1 MLKKLLFFSALLLC
15 AAGTMHAQ
23 TCELTNLY
31 VSRTGWVSW
40 HSSCQDAEVRVVL
53 STLDGTTLA
62 DSLTTDTTMQLPT
75 TALVDKTLYHL
86 SVTQT
91 LSPGQTVDCE
101 WFYSSCSHLAMV
113 TNAVAA
119 PRPTGGVA
127 LRWDYPAITASAAE
141 APYAITMFDGYVTDP
156 GAMSDGSD
164 ASWLKNYQS
173 SFGPSVN
180 KTTNS
185 WVGFPVVLE
194 RPTTLSEIEVYAYQT
209 GSTTTSTF
217 TALYVRIYN
226 GNPIE
231 NGTVIWGDADAN
243 IMTATAFTGCYRG
256 SDGATTGMTRP
267 IMSITASGLD
277 IQLEPGTYWVT
288 YALTGTESS
297 GPWAV
302 PHAVPGIGNTGN
314 GVQFSSPK
322 WIPLKDSYSESE
334 IYYSPAFRI
343 AGSMVPSAVGDTIGV
358 AVFRNGRWLADVHGN
373 SFVDPTG
380 TVADHYS
387 LRLLYGGDRLNR
399 VGNAYYAMGCPN
411 EVSFYHVDAM
421 AAAYNPDED
430 DIHSPYMTVN
440 WSDPIFFEDF
450 ESGDFSQYSWQ
461 LDATYPWSIS
471 TNSPHGG
478 AYCMKSGCSGVDNAN
493 SDMTLEVDID
503 KDGEI
508 SFFAKISS
516 ESSWDKGHFYID
528 SVEKKEFSGECDW
541 TEYRFPITAGHHTLR
556 WRYSKDADE
565 FSGDDCLYI
574 DDVKL
579 TYTNQSKEIGWHS
592 YCSYFNTAYKSTVS
606 STPKWGYEY
615 APEDLLGYKGWWMT
629 KVSLFSD
636 KWNYV
641 GGNHTCR
648 VYVGGSNPEEGTL
661 VTSLTVDVPQGQN
674 AWLDWDLPTAVEVTG
689 DDTIWVIWQVNTAT
703 SDYPAGGG
711 NYSTKNSTN
720 SGGWWDDGNGWKHLD
735 IAWAMRQWFI
745 PSTTPGAYSEQINKE
760 ELLTTPRK
768 RDLEVQ
774 YELYRTDGITNTLLV
789 TGLPDT
795 TMSFVDSLWVGLPEG
810 FYRFGVKVVGDTSI
824 LWSNILFH
832 PAPIEHTVTAL
843 ASSTAGGSV
852 SGSGTFYYGT
862 TATLTATPATCYH
875 FTGWS
880 NGLTSDTIN
889 ITVKS
894 DSTLTANFERN
905 APLTG
910 DTTAVACDQFTW
922 YDTPF
927 TSSTTTTHDLFTAE
941 GCDSTVTL
949 HLTVNYSTTGDTTA
963 VVCDSFNWYDHTN
976 LTSSTNT
983 LTHLF
988 TNAAGCDST
997 VTLDLTVNYSTIGDT
1012 TAVVCDNFNWYDHT
1026 NLTSSTNTLTHLF
1039 PAGNQWN
1046 CDSTVTLHL
1055 TVNYSTTGDT
1065 TAVVCDSFNWY
1076 DHTNLTSST
1085 NTLTHLFPAGNQWNC
1100 DSTVTLDLTVHYST
1114 TGDTTAVECDSFN
1127 WYDHTNLTSSTNTLT
1142 HLFTNAAGCDST
1154 VTLDLTVNYSTIG
1167 DTTAVVCDSF
1177 NWYDHTNLTSSTN
1190 TLTHLFT
1197 NAAGCDSTVTLDLTV
1212 NYSTIGDTTAVVCD
1226 NFNWYDHTNLTSST
1240 NTLTHLFPAGNQ
1252 WNCDST
1258 LTLHLTVHY
1267 STTGDTAAVVYEPFT
1282 WYEHTALDS
1291 TQNVNHTF
1299 LGGNAMGCD
1308 STVTLHLRYALFP
1321 TLWEGDSVVIYNSQ
1335 SQTGLTASYVDD
1347 SNHTQTVTLTFTNQ
1361 GSGATLAGYPVNAGR
1376 YTVTARPVL
1385 PVDSLADATRL
1396 MVVEP
1401 ATLNVLGAE
1410 VVVAKLV
1417 DGNADAEVS
1426 NQGTLQN
1433 IQGNDN
1439 ISHVTTAT
1447 FDNANA
1453 GYDKVITLHYALTGT
1468 TQMLNNY
1475 TLGTT
1480 SEPYAELGAILEPM
1494 VPDTT
1499 GTGNDSTVADH
1510 GFDVYAYG
1518 YCTGSSYS
1526 LRYHLRSGNP
1536 DQYKIDFADIRF
1548 TDVDWTNL
1556 SVTGAEG
1563 TIDIDVPVD
1572 LPTGDYTMTV
1582 TFRDSRFPW
1591 IESSP
1596 ITASFHVNLPETFTK
1611 PIFDNVITIID
1622 TCHCFSDIQWYHR
1635 ANASDTWQAIPGATG
1650 YYYQE
1655 AGSLTGEYFVR
1666 AKMNGVETYTCPQTD
1681 MNTLVTET
1689 RQKVAINVWPNP
1701 TSESVNVN
1709 ISNENPTHILRIL
1722 NTVGLEMEHRTFDG
1736 ESTRVDM
1743 SDYPRGSY
1751 MLSID
1756 GIVVR
1761 VIRN

>member
-164 ASWLKNYQS
+164 ASWKKGEQGTWGSKCDKGSGY
-173 SFGPSVN
+173 
-180 KTTNS
+180 
-185 WVGFPVVLE
+185 WVGFPVVLD
-194 RPTTLSEIEVYAYQT
+194 RPTTLSEIEVYSYQT
-209 GSTTTSTF
+209 GSTTTSSF
-217 TALYVRIYN
+217 TGLYVQIYN
-226 GNPIE
+226 GNPME
-231 NGTVIWGDADAN
+231 DGTVVWGDADAN

-256 SDGATTGMTRP
+256 SDGATTEMTRP

-302 PHAVPGIGNTGN
+302 PHAVPGIGSTGN
-314 GVQFSSPK
+314 GVQYSAPD
-322 WIPLKDSYSESE
+322 WISLNDSYTGDH
-334 IYYSPAFRI
+334 YSLAFRI

-508 SFFAKISS
+508 RFFAKISS
-516 ESSWDKGHFYID
+516 ESGWDEGHFYID
-528 SVEKKEFSGECDW
+528 SVEKKVYSGEHDW

-592 YCSYFNTAYKSTVS
+592 YCSYLNTAYKSTVS

-636 KWNYV
+636 AMYNVV
-641 GGNHTCR
+641 GGNYTCR

-894 DSTLTANFERN
+894 DSTLTAIFERN

-949 HLTVNYSTTGDTTA
+949 DLTVHYSTTGDTTA
-963 VVCDSFNWYDHTN
+963 VVCDSFNWYDHTT
-976 LTSSTNT
+976 LTSSN
-983 LTHLF
+983 
-988 TNAAGCDST
+988 
-997 VTLDLTVNYSTIGDT
+997 
-1012 TAVVCDNFNWYDHT
+1012 
-1026 NLTSSTNTLTHLF
+1026 
-1039 PAGNQWN
+1039 
-1046 CDSTVTLHL
+1046 
-1055 TVNYSTTGDT
+1055 
-1065 TAVVCDSFNWY
+1065 
-1076 DHTNLTSST
+1076 

-1114 TGDTTAVECDSFN
+1114 VGDTTAVVCDSFN

-1177 NWYDHTNLTSSTN
+1177 NWYDHTNLTSS
-1190 TLTHLFT
+1190 
-1197 NAAGCDSTVTLDLTV
+1197 S
-1212 NYSTIGDTTAVVCD
+1212 
-1226 NFNWYDHTNLTSST
+1226 

-1291 TQNVNHTF
+1291 TQNVDHTF
-1299 LGGNAMGCD
+1299 LSGNAMGCD

-1347 SNHTQTVTLTFTNQ
+1347 SNHTQTVTLTFINQ
-1361 GSGATLAGYPVNAGR
+1361 GTGATLAGYPVNAGR

-1701 TSESVNVN
+1701 TTESVNVN
-1709 ISNENPTHILRIL
+1709 ISTENPTHILRIL

-1743 SDYPRGSY
+1743 SNYPRGSY

>member
-411 EVSFYHVDAM
+411 EVPFYRVEAPE
-421 AAAYNPDED
+421 ATYNPDED
-430 DIHSPYMTVN
+430 DNHSPYVSVE
-440 WSDPIFFEDF
+440 WSEYKLMEGF

-461 LDATYPWSIS
+461 LDTTYPWSIT
-471 TNSPHGG
+471 TNSPHKG

-493 SDMTLEVDID
+493 SDMTVEVDID
-503 KDGEI
+503 KDDEI

-516 ESSWDKGHFYID
+516 ESGWDKGHFYID

-541 TEYRFPITAGHHTLR
+541 TESRFPIAAGHHTLR
-556 WRYSKDADE
+556 WSYSKDRDN
-565 FSGDDCLYI
+565 FSGEDCFYI
-574 DDVKL
+574 DDIQL
-579 TYTNQSKEIGWHS
+579 TYANKPNEVGWHS
-592 YCSYFNTAYKSTVS
+592 YCISGFNDAYKSTVS

-636 KWNYV
+636 AMYNAV
-641 GGNHTCR
+641 GGNYTCS

-661 VTSLTVDVPQGQN
+661 ATSLTVDVPQSQN
-674 AWLDWDLPTAVEVTG
+674 AWVDWDLPTAVEVTG

-703 SDYPAGGG
+703 GDYPAGCG
-711 NYSTKNSTN
+711 NYSTGK
-720 SGGWWDDGNGWKHLD
+720 GDWWDAGKGWEHLD
-735 IAWAMRQWFI
+735 ATWTMRQWFS
-745 PSTTPGAYSEQINKE
+745 PSTTPGTFVEQTNKE
-760 ELLTTPRK
+760 NPLTTFNK
-768 RDLEVQ
+768 GNLEVQ
-774 YELYRTDGITNTLLV
+774 YELYRTDGITNTLLA

-795 TMSFVDSLWVGLPEG
+795 TMSFVDSLWAGLPEG
-810 FYRFGVKVVGDTSI
+810 VYSFGVKVVGDTSI
-824 LWSNILFH
+824 VWSNYLFH

-894 DSTLTANFERN
+894 DSTLTAIFERN

-949 HLTVNYSTTGDTTA
+949 H
-963 VVCDSFNWYDHTN
+963 
-976 LTSSTNT
+976 
-983 LTHLF
+983 
-988 TNAAGCDST
+988 
-997 VTLDLTVNYSTIGDT
+997 
-1012 TAVVCDNFNWYDHT
+1012 
-1026 NLTSSTNTLTHLF
+1026 
-1039 PAGNQWN
+1039 
-1046 CDSTVTLHL
+1046 
-1055 TVNYSTTGDT
+1055 
-1065 TAVVCDSFNWY
+1065 
-1076 DHTNLTSST
+1076 
-1085 NTLTHLFPAGNQWNC
+1085 
-1100 DSTVTLDLTVHYST
+1100 
-1114 TGDTTAVECDSFN
+1114 
-1127 WYDHTNLTSSTNTLT
+1127 
-1142 HLFTNAAGCDST
+1142 
-1154 VTLDLTVNYSTIG
+1154 LTVNYSTIG

-1212 NYSTIGDTTAVVCD
+1212 NYSTYGDTTAVECD
-1226 NFNWYDHTNLTSST
+1226 SFNWYDHTNLTSST

-1258 LTLHLTVHY
+1258 LTLHLTVNY

-1291 TQNVNHTF
+1291 TQNVDHTF

-1347 SNHTQTVTLTFTNQ
+1347 SNHTQTVTLTFINQ
-1361 GSGATLAGYPVNAGR
+1361 GTGATLAGYPVNAGR

-1475 TLGTT
+1475 TIGTT

-1701 TSESVNVN
+1701 TTESVNVN

-1756 GIVVR
+1756 GTVVR

>member
-164 ASWLKNYQS
+164 ASWKKGEQGTWGSKCDKGSGY
-173 SFGPSVN
+173 
-180 KTTNS
+180 
-185 WVGFPVVLE
+185 WVGFPVVLD
-194 RPTTLSEIEVYAYQT
+194 RPTTLSEIEVYSYQT

-217 TALYVRIYN
+217 TGLYVQIYN
-226 GNPIE
+226 GNPKYG
-231 NGTVIWGDADAN
+231 GTVVWGDADAN

-256 SDGATTGMTRP
+256 SDEATTTTNRP
-267 IMSITASGLD
+267 IMSVTALGLD

-288 YALTGTESS
+288 YALTGTESN
-297 GPWAV
+297 GPWTV

-314 GVQFSSPK
+314 GVQYSPNSSD
-322 WIPLKDSYSESE
+322 WLWLKDSGTYGD
-334 IYYSPAFRI
+334 YSPAFRI
-343 AGSMVPSAVGDTIGV
+343 VGSMVPSAVGDTIGV

-380 TVADHYS
+380 SVADHYS

-461 LDATYPWSIS
+461 LDATYPWSIT

-508 SFFAKISS
+508 RFFAKISS
-516 ESSWDKGHFYID
+516 ESGWDEGHFYID

-541 TEYRFPITAGHHTLR
+541 TESRFPIAAGHHTLR
-556 WRYSKDADE
+556 WSYSKDQDN

-592 YCSYFNTAYKSTVS
+592 YCSYLNTAYKSTVS

-615 APEDLLGYKGWWMT
+615 APEDLLDYKGWWMT

-636 KWNYV
+636 AMYNVV
-641 GGNHTCR
+641 GGNYTCR

-894 DSTLTANFERN
+894 DSTLTAIFERN

-910 DTTAVACDQFTW
+910 DTAAVACDQFTW

-949 HLTVNYSTTGDTTA
+949 HLTVNYSTYGDTTA

-988 TNAAGCDST
+988 TNAVGCDST
-997 VTLDLTVNYSTIGDT
+997 VTLDLTVNYSTVGDT
-1012 TAVVCDNFNWYDHT
+1012 TAVVCDSFNWYDHT
-1026 NLTSSTNTLTHLF
+1026 NLTSSSNTLTHLF
-1039 PAGNQWN
+1039 TNAAG
-1046 CDSTVTLHL
+1046 CDSTVTLDL
-1055 TVNYSTTGDT
+1055 TVHYSTTGDT
-1065 TAVVCDSFNWY
+1065 TAVECDSFNWY

-1114 TGDTTAVECDSFN
+1114 TGDTTAV
-1127 WYDHTNLTSSTNTLT
+1127 
-1142 HLFTNAAGCDST
+1142 
-1154 VTLDLTVNYSTIG
+1154 
-1167 DTTAVVCDSF
+1167 VCDSF
-1177 NWYDHTNLTSSTN
+1177 NWY
-1190 TLTHLFT
+1190 
-1197 NAAGCDSTVTLDLTV
+1197 G
-1212 NYSTIGDTTAVVCD
+1212 
-1226 NFNWYDHTNLTSST
+1226 HTNLTSST

-1258 LTLHLTVHY
+1258 LTLHLTVNY
-1267 STTGDTAAVVYEPFT
+1267 STYGDTAAVVYEPFT

-1291 TQNVNHTF
+1291 TQNVDHTF

-1361 GSGATLAGYPVNAGR
+1361 GTGATLAGYPVNAGR

>member
-185 WVGFPVVLE
+185 WVGFSVVLE
-194 RPTTLSEIEVYAYQT
+194 RPTSLSEIEVYAYQT

-217 TALYVRIYN
+217 TGLYVQIYN

-302 PHAVPGIGNTGN
+302 PHAVPGIGSTGN
-314 GVQFSSPK
+314 GVQYSAPD
-322 WIPLKDSYSESE
+322 WISLNDSYTGDH
-334 IYYSPAFRI
+334 YSLAFRI
-343 AGSMVPSAVGDTIGV
+343 AGSMVPSAVGDTIGM

-380 TVADHYS
+380 SVADHYS

-430 DIHSPYMTVN
+430 DIHSPYMIVN

-508 SFFAKISS
+508 RFFAKISS
-516 ESSWDKGHFYID
+516 ESGWDEGHFYID
-528 SVEKKEFSGECDW
+528 SVEKKVYSGEHDW
-541 TEYRFPITAGHHTLR
+541 TESRFTIAAGHHTLR

-774 YELYRTDGITNTLLV
+774 YELYRTDGITNTLMA
-789 TGLPDT
+789 TGLPGS

-852 SGSGTFYYGT
+852 SGSSTFYYGT

-894 DSTLTANFERN
+894 DSTLTAIFERN

-910 DTTAVACDQFTW
+910 DTAAVACDQFTW

-949 HLTVNYSTTGDTTA
+949 HLTVNYST
-963 VVCDSFNWYDHTN
+963 
-976 LTSSTNT
+976 
-983 LTHLF
+983 
-988 TNAAGCDST
+988 
-997 VTLDLTVNYSTIGDT
+997 I
-1012 TAVVCDNFNWYDHT
+1012 
-1026 NLTSSTNTLTHLF
+1026 
-1039 PAGNQWN
+1039 
-1046 CDSTVTLHL
+1046 
-1055 TVNYSTTGDT
+1055 GDT

-1100 DSTVTLDLTVHYST
+1100 DSTLTLNLTVHYST
-1114 TGDTTAVECDSFN
+1114 TGDTTAVECDS
-1127 WYDHTNLTSSTNTLT
+1127 
-1142 HLFTNAAGCDST
+1142 
-1154 VTLDLTVNYSTIG
+1154 
-1167 DTTAVVCDSF
+1167 
-1177 NWYDHTNLTSSTN
+1177 
-1190 TLTHLFT
+1190 
-1197 NAAGCDSTVTLDLTV
+1197 
-1212 NYSTIGDTTAVVCD
+1212 
-1226 NFNWYDHTNLTSST
+1226 FNWYDHTNLTSST

-1299 LGGNAMGCD
+1299 LSGNAMGCD

-1361 GSGATLAGYPVNAGR
+1361 GTGATLAGYPVNAGH

-1385 PVDSLADATRL
+1385 PVDSLTDATRL

-1701 TSESVNVN
+1701 TTESVNVN

-1756 GIVVR
+1756 GTVVR

>member
-31 VSRTGWVSW
+31 VSRTGWASW

-53 STLDGTTLA
+53 STIDGTTLA

-101 WFYSSCSHLAMV
+101 WFYASCSHLAMV

-119 PRPTGGVA
+119 PRPAGGVA
-127 LRWDYPAITASAAE
+127 LRWDYPVITASAAE

-164 ASWLKNYQS
+164 ASWLKGYQAT
-173 SFGPSVN
+173 FGPNVN
-180 KTTNS
+180 KATNS

-231 NGTVIWGDADAN
+231 DGTVIWGDADAN

-411 EVSFYHVDAM
+411 EVPFYRVEAPE
-421 AAAYNPDED
+421 ATYNPDED
-430 DIHSPYMTVN
+430 DNHSPYVSVE
-440 WSDPIFFEDF
+440 WSEYKLMEGF

-461 LDATYPWSIS
+461 LDTTYPWSIT
-471 TNSPHGG
+471 TNSPHKG

-493 SDMTLEVDID
+493 SDMTVEVDID
-503 KDGEI
+503 KDDEI

-516 ESSWDKGHFYID
+516 ESGWDKGHFYID

-541 TEYRFPITAGHHTLR
+541 TESRFPIAAGHHTLR
-556 WRYSKDADE
+556 WSYSKDQDN
-565 FSGDDCLYI
+565 FSGEDCFYI
-574 DDVKL
+574 DDIQL
-579 TYTNQSKEIGWHS
+579 TYANKPNEVGWHS
-592 YCSYFNTAYKSTVS
+592 YCISGFNDAYRSNVS

-636 KWNYV
+636 AMYNAV
-641 GGNHTCR
+641 GGNYTCR

-661 VTSLTVDVPQGQN
+661 ATSLTVDVPQSQN
-674 AWLDWDLPTAVEVTG
+674 AWVDWDLPTAVEVTG

-703 SDYPAGGG
+703 GDYPAGCG
-711 NYSTKNSTN
+711 NYSTGK
-720 SGGWWDDGNGWKHLD
+720 GDWWDAGNGWEHLD
-735 IAWAMRQWFI
+735 ATWTMRQWFS
-745 PSTTPGAYSEQINKE
+745 PSTTPGTFVEQTNKE
-760 ELLTTPRK
+760 NPLTTFNK
-768 RDLEVQ
+768 GNLEVQ
-774 YELYRTDGITNTLLV
+774 YELYRTDGITNTLLA

-795 TMSFVDSLWVGLPEG
+795 TMSFVDSLWAGLPEG
-810 FYRFGVKVVGDTSI
+810 VYSFGVKVVGDTSI
-824 LWSNILFH
+824 VWSNYLFH

-949 HLTVNYSTTGDTTA
+949 HLTVNYSTIGDTTA
-963 VVCDSFNWYDHTN
+963 VVCDS
-976 LTSSTNT
+976 
-983 LTHLF
+983 
-988 TNAAGCDST
+988 
-997 VTLDLTVNYSTIGDT
+997 
-1012 TAVVCDNFNWYDHT
+1012 FNWYDHT

-1046 CDSTVTLHL
+1046 CDSTVTLDL

-1100 DSTVTLDLTVHYST
+1100 DSTLTLH
-1114 TGDTTAVECDSFN
+1114 
-1127 WYDHTNLTSSTNTLT
+1127 
-1142 HLFTNAAGCDST
+1142 
-1154 VTLDLTVNYSTIG
+1154 LTVNYST
-1167 DTTAVVCDSF
+1167 
-1177 NWYDHTNLTSSTN
+1177 Y
-1190 TLTHLFT
+1190 
-1197 NAAGCDSTVTLDLTV
+1197 
-1212 NYSTIGDTTAVVCD
+1212 
-1226 NFNWYDHTNLTSST
+1226 
-1240 NTLTHLFPAGNQ
+1240 
-1252 WNCDST
+1252 
-1258 LTLHLTVHY
+1258 
-1267 STTGDTAAVVYEPFT
+1267 GDTAAVVYEPFT

-1335 SQTGLTASYVDD
+1335 LQTGLSASYVDD

-1361 GSGATLAGYPVNAGR
+1361 GTGATLAGYPVNAGR

-1681 MNTLVTET
+1681 MSTLVTET

-1701 TSESVNVN
+1701 TTESVNVN

-1756 GIVVR
+1756 GTVVR

>member
-209 GSTTTSTF
+209 GSTTTSSF
-217 TALYVRIYN
+217 TGLYVQIYN
-226 GNPIE
+226 GNPME
-231 NGTVIWGDADAN
+231 DGTVVWGDADAN

-256 SDGATTGMTRP
+256 SDGATTEMTRP

-380 TVADHYS
+380 SVADHYS

-399 VGNAYYAMGCPN
+399 VGNAYYAMGCPR
-411 EVSFYHVDAM
+411 EVPFYRVEVL

-461 LDATYPWSIS
+461 SDATYPWSIT

-493 SDMTLEVDID
+493 SEMTVEVDIE

-508 SFFAKISS
+508 RFYAKISS

-528 SVEKKEFSGECDW
+528 SVEKMVYSGEHDW
-541 TEYRFPITAGHHTLR
+541 TESRFTIAAGHHTLC
-556 WRYSKDADE
+556 WRYKKDPGGSNGE
-565 FSGDDCLYI
+565 DCFYI
-574 DDVKL
+574 DDIQL
-579 TYTNQSKEIGWHS
+579 TYANKPNEVGWHS
-592 YCSYFNTAYKSTVS
+592 YCISGLNNAFQSNVNP
-606 STPKWGYEY
+606 TPKWGYEY

-636 KWNYV
+636 AMYNVV
-641 GGNHTCR
+641 GGNYTCR
-648 VYVGGSNPEEGTL
+648 VYVGGSKPEEGTL
-661 VTSLTVDVPQGQN
+661 ATSLTVDVPHSLD
-674 AWLDWDLPTAVEVTG
+674 AWVDWDLPTAVEVTG
-689 DDTIWVIWQVNTAT
+689 DDTIWVIWQANTST
-703 SDYPAGGG
+703 GGYPAGCGD
-711 NYSTKNSTN
+711 NSTDKGDWWN
-720 SGGWWDDGNGWKHLD
+720 GGEGWTHLN
-735 IAWAMRQWFI
+735 IAWTMRQWFS
-745 PSTTPGAYSEQINKE
+745 PSTTPGAFVEQTNKE
-760 ELLTTPRK
+760 NPLTTFNK
-768 RDLEVQ
+768 EDLEVQ
-774 YELYRTDGITNTLLV
+774 YELYRTDGITNTLLA

-795 TMSFVDSLWVGLPEG
+795 TKVFIDSLWAGLPEG
-810 FYRFGVKVVGDTSI
+810 VYRFGVKVVGDTSI
-824 LWSNILFH
+824 VWSNYLFH

-910 DTTAVACDQFTW
+910 DTAAVACDQFTW

-949 HLTVNYSTTGDTTA
+949 HLTVNYSTIGDTTA

-976 LTSSTNT
+976 LTSSNNT

-997 VTLDLTVNYSTIGDT
+997 VTLDLTVNYST
-1012 TAVVCDNFNWYDHT
+1012 
-1026 NLTSSTNTLTHLF
+1026 
-1039 PAGNQWN
+1039 
-1046 CDSTVTLHL
+1046 
-1055 TVNYSTTGDT
+1055 TGDT
-1065 TAVVCDSFNWY
+1065 TAVV
-1076 DHTNLTSST
+1076 
-1085 NTLTHLFPAGNQWNC
+1085 
-1100 DSTVTLDLTVHYST
+1100 
-1114 TGDTTAVECDSFN
+1114 CDSFN

-1190 TLTHLFT
+1190 TLTHLF
-1197 NAAGCDSTVTLDLTV
+1197 
-1212 NYSTIGDTTAVVCD
+1212 
-1226 NFNWYDHTNLTSST
+1226 
-1240 NTLTHLFPAGNQ
+1240 PAGNQ

-1299 LGGNAMGCD
+1299 LSGNAMGCD

-1335 SQTGLTASYVDD
+1335 LQTGLTASYVDD
-1347 SNHTQTVTLTFTNQ
+1347 SNHTQTVTLTFINQ
-1361 GSGATLAGYPVNAGR
+1361 GTGATLAGYPVNAGR

-1622 TCHCFSDIQWYHR
+1622 TCQCFSDIQWYHR

-1701 TSESVNVN
+1701 TTESVNVN

>member
-343 AGSMVPSAVGDTIGV
+343 VGSMVPSAVGDTIGV

-380 TVADHYS
+380 SVADHYS

-461 LDATYPWSIS
+461 LDATYPWSIT

-516 ESSWDKGHFYID
+516 ESGWDKGHFYID

-541 TEYRFPITAGHHTLR
+541 TESRFPIAAGHHTLR
-556 WRYSKDADE
+556 WSYSKDQDN

-592 YCSYFNTAYKSTVS
+592 YCSYLNTAYKSTVS

-615 APEDLLGYKGWWMT
+615 APEDLLDYKGWWMT

-636 KWNYV
+636 AMYNVV
-641 GGNHTCR
+641 GGNYTCR

-894 DSTLTANFERN
+894 DSTLTAIFERN

-910 DTTAVACDQFTW
+910 DTAAVACDQFTW

-949 HLTVNYSTTGDTTA
+949 HLTVNYSTYGDTTA
-963 VVCDSFNWYDHTN
+963 VVCDSFNWYNHTN

-988 TNAAGCDST
+988 TNAVGCDST
-997 VTLDLTVNYSTIGDT
+997 VTLDLTVNYSTVGDT
-1012 TAVVCDNFNWYDHT
+1012 TAVVCDSFNWYDHT
-1026 NLTSSTNTLTHLF
+1026 SLTSSTNTLTHLF

-1046 CDSTVTLHL
+1046 CDSTLTLHL
-1055 TVNYSTTGDT
+1055 TVHYSTTGDT

-1100 DSTVTLDLTVHYST
+1100 DSTLTLH
-1114 TGDTTAVECDSFN
+1114 
-1127 WYDHTNLTSSTNTLT
+1127 
-1142 HLFTNAAGCDST
+1142 
-1154 VTLDLTVNYSTIG
+1154 LTVNYST
-1167 DTTAVVCDSF
+1167 
-1177 NWYDHTNLTSSTN
+1177 Y
-1190 TLTHLFT
+1190 
-1197 NAAGCDSTVTLDLTV
+1197 
-1212 NYSTIGDTTAVVCD
+1212 
-1226 NFNWYDHTNLTSST
+1226 
-1240 NTLTHLFPAGNQ
+1240 
-1252 WNCDST
+1252 
-1258 LTLHLTVHY
+1258 
-1267 STTGDTAAVVYEPFT
+1267 GDTAAVVYEPFT

-1291 TQNVNHTF
+1291 TQNVDHTF

-1361 GSGATLAGYPVNAGR
+1361 GTGATLAGYPVNAGR

-1556 SVTGAEG
+1556 SITGAEG

-1701 TSESVNVN
+1701 TTESVNVN

-1743 SDYPRGSY
+1743 GDYPRGSY

>member
-988 TNAAGCDST
+988 
-997 VTLDLTVNYSTIGDT
+997 
-1012 TAVVCDNFNWYDHT
+1012 
-1026 NLTSSTNTLTHLF
+1026 
-1039 PAGNQWN
+1039 
-1046 CDSTVTLHL
+1046 
-1055 TVNYSTTGDT
+1055 
-1065 TAVVCDSFNWY
+1065 
-1076 DHTNLTSST
+1076 
-1085 NTLTHLFPAGNQWNC
+1085 PAGNQWNC

-1114 TGDTTAVECDSFN
+1114 TGDTTAV
-1127 WYDHTNLTSSTNTLT
+1127 
-1142 HLFTNAAGCDST
+1142 
-1154 VTLDLTVNYSTIG
+1154 
-1167 DTTAVVCDSF
+1167 VCDSF
-1177 NWYDHTNLTSSTN
+1177 NWYDHTNLTSSSN

>member
-164 ASWLKNYQS
+164 ASWKKGEQGTWGSKCDKGSGY
-173 SFGPSVN
+173 
-180 KTTNS
+180 
-185 WVGFPVVLE
+185 WVGFPVVLD
-194 RPTTLSEIEVYAYQT
+194 RPTTLSEIEVYSYQT

-217 TALYVRIYN
+217 TGLYVQIYN
-226 GNPIE
+226 GNPKYG
-231 NGTVIWGDADAN
+231 GTVVWGDADAN

-256 SDGATTGMTRP
+256 SDEATTTTNRP
-267 IMSITASGLD
+267 IMSVTALGLD

-288 YALTGTESS
+288 YALTGTESN
-297 GPWAV
+297 GPWTV

-314 GVQFSSPK
+314 GVQYSPNSSD
-322 WIPLKDSYSESE
+322 WLWLKDSGTYGD
-334 IYYSPAFRI
+334 YSPAFRI
-343 AGSMVPSAVGDTIGV
+343 VGSMVPSAVGDTIGV

-380 TVADHYS
+380 SVADHYS

-461 LDATYPWSIS
+461 LDATYPWSIT

-516 ESSWDKGHFYID
+516 ESGWDKGHFYID

-541 TEYRFPITAGHHTLR
+541 TESRFPIAAGHHTLR
-556 WRYSKDADE
+556 WSYSKDQDN

-592 YCSYFNTAYKSTVS
+592 YCSYLNTAYKSTVS

-615 APEDLLGYKGWWMT
+615 APEDLLDYKGWWMT

-636 KWNYV
+636 AMYNVV
-641 GGNHTCR
+641 GGNYTCR

-862 TATLTATPATCYH
+862 TATLTATTATCYH

-949 HLTVNYSTTGDTTA
+949 HLTIKYST
-963 VVCDSFNWYDHTN
+963 V
-976 LTSSTNT
+976 
-983 LTHLF
+983 
-988 TNAAGCDST
+988 
-997 VTLDLTVNYSTIGDT
+997 
-1012 TAVVCDNFNWYDHT
+1012 
-1026 NLTSSTNTLTHLF
+1026 
-1039 PAGNQWN
+1039 
-1046 CDSTVTLHL
+1046 
-1055 TVNYSTTGDT
+1055 
-1065 TAVVCDSFNWY
+1065 
-1076 DHTNLTSST
+1076 
-1085 NTLTHLFPAGNQWNC
+1085 
-1100 DSTVTLDLTVHYST
+1100 
-1114 TGDTTAVECDSFN
+1114 GDTTAVECDSFN

-1167 DTTAVVCDSF
+1167 DTTAVVCDS
-1177 NWYDHTNLTSSTN
+1177 
-1190 TLTHLFT
+1190 
-1197 NAAGCDSTVTLDLTV
+1197 
-1212 NYSTIGDTTAVVCD
+1212 
-1226 NFNWYDHTNLTSST
+1226 FNWYDHTNLTSST

-1335 SQTGLTASYVDD
+1335 LQTGLSASYVDD

-1361 GSGATLAGYPVNAGR
+1361 GTGATLAGYPVNAGR

-1385 PVDSLADATRL
+1385 PIDSLADATRL

>member
-91 LSPGQTVDCE
+91 LSSGQTVDCE

-113 TNAVAA
+113 TNAVAT

-173 SFGPSVN
+173 SFGPIVN
-180 KTTNS
+180 KATNS

-194 RPTTLSEIEVYAYQT
+194 RPTTLSEIEVYSYQT

-217 TALYVRIYN
+217 TGLYVQIYN
-226 GNPIE
+226 GNPKYG
-231 NGTVIWGDADAN
+231 GTVVWGDADAN

-380 TVADHYS
+380 SVADHYS

-493 SDMTLEVDID
+493 SEMTVEVDID

-508 SFFAKISS
+508 RFFAKISS
-516 ESSWDKGHFYID
+516 ESGWDEGHFYID
-528 SVEKKEFSGECDW
+528 SVEKKVYSGEHDW

-894 DSTLTANFERN
+894 DSTLTAIFERN

-910 DTTAVACDQFTW
+910 DTAAVACDQFTW

-949 HLTVNYSTTGDTTA
+949 HLTVNYSTYGDTTA
-963 VVCDSFNWYDHTN
+963 VV
-976 LTSSTNT
+976 
-983 LTHLF
+983 
-988 TNAAGCDST
+988 
-997 VTLDLTVNYSTIGDT
+997 
-1012 TAVVCDNFNWYDHT
+1012 
-1026 NLTSSTNTLTHLF
+1026 
-1039 PAGNQWN
+1039 
-1046 CDSTVTLHL
+1046 
-1055 TVNYSTTGDT
+1055 
-1065 TAVVCDSFNWY
+1065 
-1076 DHTNLTSST
+1076 
-1085 NTLTHLFPAGNQWNC
+1085 
-1100 DSTVTLDLTVHYST
+1100 
-1114 TGDTTAVECDSFN
+1114 CDSFN

-1190 TLTHLFT
+1190 TLTHLFP
-1197 NAAGCDSTVTLDLTV
+1197 AGNQWNCDSTVTLDLTV
-1212 NYSTIGDTTAVVCD
+1212 HYSTTGDTTAVVCD
-1226 NFNWYDHTNLTSST
+1226 SFNWYDHTNLTSST
-1240 NTLTHLFPAGNQ
+1240 NTLTHLFPAGNQWNCDSTLTLHLTVHYSTSGDTTAVECDSFNWYDHTNLTSSTNTLTHLFPTGNQ

-1299 LGGNAMGCD
+1299 LSGNAMGCD

-1361 GSGATLAGYPVNAGR
+1361 GTGATLAGYPVNAGR

-1701 TSESVNVN
+1701 TTESVNVN

-1736 ESTRVDM
+1736 ESTRIDM

>member
-164 ASWLKNYQS
+164 ASWKKGEQGTWGSKCDKGSGY
-173 SFGPSVN
+173 
-180 KTTNS
+180 
-185 WVGFPVVLE
+185 WVGFPVVLD
-194 RPTTLSEIEVYAYQT
+194 RPTTLSEIEVYSYQT
-209 GSTTTSTF
+209 GSTTTSSF
-217 TALYVRIYN
+217 TGLYVQIYN
-226 GNPIE
+226 GNPME
-231 NGTVIWGDADAN
+231 DGTVVWGDADAN

-256 SDGATTGMTRP
+256 SDGATTEMTRP

-302 PHAVPGIGNTGN
+302 PHAVPGIGSTGN
-314 GVQFSSPK
+314 GVQYSAPD
-322 WIPLKDSYSESE
+322 WISLNDSYTGDH
-334 IYYSPAFRI
+334 YSLAFRI

-508 SFFAKISS
+508 RFFAKISS
-516 ESSWDKGHFYID
+516 ESGWDEGHFYID
-528 SVEKKEFSGECDW
+528 SVEKKVYSGEHDW

-592 YCSYFNTAYKSTVS
+592 YCSYLNTAYKSTVS

-636 KWNYV
+636 AMYNVV
-641 GGNHTCR
+641 GGNYTCR

-894 DSTLTANFERN
+894 DSTLTAIFERN

-949 HLTVNYSTTGDTTA
+949 DLTVHYSTTGDTTA

-976 LTSSTNT
+976 LTSSN
-983 LTHLF
+983 
-988 TNAAGCDST
+988 
-997 VTLDLTVNYSTIGDT
+997 
-1012 TAVVCDNFNWYDHT
+1012 
-1026 NLTSSTNTLTHLF
+1026 
-1039 PAGNQWN
+1039 
-1046 CDSTVTLHL
+1046 
-1055 TVNYSTTGDT
+1055 
-1065 TAVVCDSFNWY
+1065 
-1076 DHTNLTSST
+1076 

-1114 TGDTTAVECDSFN
+1114 VGDTTAVVCDSFN

-1177 NWYDHTNLTSSTN
+1177 NWYDHTNLTSS
-1190 TLTHLFT
+1190 
-1197 NAAGCDSTVTLDLTV
+1197 S
-1212 NYSTIGDTTAVVCD
+1212 
-1226 NFNWYDHTNLTSST
+1226 

-1291 TQNVNHTF
+1291 TQNVDHTF
-1299 LGGNAMGCD
+1299 LSGNAMGCD

-1347 SNHTQTVTLTFTNQ
+1347 SNHTQTVTLTFINQ
-1361 GSGATLAGYPVNAGR
+1361 GTGATLAGYPVNAGR

-1701 TSESVNVN
+1701 TTESVNVN

-1743 SDYPRGSY
+1743 SNYPRGSY

>member
-31 VSRTGWVSW
+31 VSRTGWASW

-53 STLDGTTLA
+53 TTLDGTTLA

-164 ASWLKNYQS
+164 ASWLKGYQATL
-173 SFGPSVN
+173 GPSVN
-180 KTTNS
+180 KATNS
-185 WVGFPVVLE
+185 WVGFSVVLE
-194 RPTTLSEIEVYAYQT
+194 RPTSLSEIEVYAYQT

-217 TALYVRIYN
+217 TGLYVQIYN

-302 PHAVPGIGNTGN
+302 PHAVPGIGSTGN

-387 LRLLYGGDRLNR
+387 LRLLYDGDRLNR

-508 SFFAKISS
+508 RFFAKISS
-516 ESSWDKGHFYID
+516 ESGWDEGHFYID
-528 SVEKKEFSGECDW
+528 SVEKKVYSGEHDW
-541 TEYRFPITAGHHTLR
+541 TESRFTIAAGHHTLR

-774 YELYRTDGITNTLLV
+774 YELYRTDGITNTLMA
-789 TGLPDT
+789 TGLPGS

-894 DSTLTANFERN
+894 DSTLTAIFERN

-910 DTTAVACDQFTW
+910 DTAAVACDQFTW

-949 HLTVNYSTTGDTTA
+949 HLTVNYSTIGDTTA

-976 LTSSTNT
+976 LTSSNNT

-997 VTLDLTVNYSTIGDT
+997 VTLDLTVNYSTI
-1012 TAVVCDNFNWYDHT
+1012 
-1026 NLTSSTNTLTHLF
+1026 
-1039 PAGNQWN
+1039 
-1046 CDSTVTLHL
+1046 
-1055 TVNYSTTGDT
+1055 GDT

-1114 TGDTTAVECDSFN
+1114 TGDTTAV
-1127 WYDHTNLTSSTNTLT
+1127 
-1142 HLFTNAAGCDST
+1142 
-1154 VTLDLTVNYSTIG
+1154 
-1167 DTTAVVCDSF
+1167 VCDS
-1177 NWYDHTNLTSSTN
+1177 
-1190 TLTHLFT
+1190 
-1197 NAAGCDSTVTLDLTV
+1197 
-1212 NYSTIGDTTAVVCD
+1212 
-1226 NFNWYDHTNLTSST
+1226 FNWYDHTNLTSST

-1258 LTLHLTVHY
+1258 LTLHLTVNY
-1267 STTGDTAAVVYEPFT
+1267 STYGDTAAVVYEPFT

-1291 TQNVNHTF
+1291 TQNVDHTF

-1361 GSGATLAGYPVNAGR
+1361 GTGATLAGYPVNAGR

-1701 TSESVNVN
+1701 TTESVNVN

-1743 SDYPRGSY
+1743 GDYPRGSY

-1756 GIVVR
+1756 GTVVR

>member
-231 NGTVIWGDADAN
+231 DGTVIWGDADAN

-411 EVSFYHVDAM
+411 EVPFYRVEAPE
-421 AAAYNPDED
+421 ATYNPDED
-430 DIHSPYMTVN
+430 DNHSPYVSVE
-440 WSDPIFFEDF
+440 WSEYKLMEGF

-461 LDATYPWSIS
+461 LDTTYPWSIT
-471 TNSPHGG
+471 TNSPHKG

-493 SDMTLEVDID
+493 SDMTVEVDID
-503 KDGEI
+503 KDDEI

-516 ESSWDKGHFYID
+516 ESGWDKGHFYID

-541 TEYRFPITAGHHTLR
+541 TESRFPIAAGHHTLR
-556 WRYSKDADE
+556 WSYSKDQDN
-565 FSGDDCLYI
+565 FSGEDCFYI
-574 DDVKL
+574 DDIQL
-579 TYTNQSKEIGWHS
+579 TYANKPNEVGWHS
-592 YCSYFNTAYKSTVS
+592 YCISGFNDAYKSTVS

-636 KWNYV
+636 AMYNAV
-641 GGNHTCR
+641 GGNYTCR

-661 VTSLTVDVPQGQN
+661 ATSLTVDVPQSQN
-674 AWLDWDLPTAVEVTG
+674 AWVDWDLPTAVEVTG

-703 SDYPAGGG
+703 GDYPAGCG
-711 NYSTKNSTN
+711 NYSTGK
-720 SGGWWDDGNGWKHLD
+720 GDWWDAGNGWEHLD
-735 IAWAMRQWFI
+735 ATWTMRQWFS
-745 PSTTPGAYSEQINKE
+745 PSTTPGTFVEQTNKE
-760 ELLTTPRK
+760 NPLTTFNK
-768 RDLEVQ
+768 GNLEVQ
-774 YELYRTDGITNTLLV
+774 YELYRTDGITNTLLA

-795 TMSFVDSLWVGLPEG
+795 TMSFVDSLWAGLPEG
-810 FYRFGVKVVGDTSI
+810 VYSFGVKVVGDTSI
-824 LWSNILFH
+824 VWSNYLFH

-894 DSTLTANFERN
+894 DSTLTAIFERN

-910 DTTAVACDQFTW
+910 DTAAVACDQFTW

-949 HLTVNYSTTGDTTA
+949 HLTVNYSTIGDTTA

-976 LTSSTNT
+976 LTSS
-983 LTHLF
+983 
-988 TNAAGCDST
+988 S
-997 VTLDLTVNYSTIGDT
+997 
-1012 TAVVCDNFNWYDHT
+1012 
-1026 NLTSSTNTLTHLF
+1026 NTLTHLF

-1046 CDSTVTLHL
+1046 CDSTLTL
-1055 TVNYSTTGDT
+1055 N
-1065 TAVVCDSFNWY
+1065 
-1076 DHTNLTSST
+1076 
-1085 NTLTHLFPAGNQWNC
+1085 
-1100 DSTVTLDLTVHYST
+1100 LTVHYST

-1142 HLFTNAAGCDST
+1142 HLF
-1154 VTLDLTVNYSTIG
+1154 
-1167 DTTAVVCDSF
+1167 
-1177 NWYDHTNLTSSTN
+1177 
-1190 TLTHLFT
+1190 
-1197 NAAGCDSTVTLDLTV
+1197 
-1212 NYSTIGDTTAVVCD
+1212 
-1226 NFNWYDHTNLTSST
+1226 
-1240 NTLTHLFPAGNQ
+1240 PAGNQ

-1258 LTLHLTVHY
+1258 LTLHLTVNY
-1267 STTGDTAAVVYEPFT
+1267 STYGDTAAVVYEPFT

-1291 TQNVNHTF
+1291 TQNVDHTF

-1361 GSGATLAGYPVNAGR
+1361 GTGATLAGYPVNAGR

-1439 ISHVTTAT
+1439 ICHVTTAT
-1447 FDNANA
+1447 FDNANT
-1453 GYDKVITLHYALTGT
+1453 GYDKVITLHYALTGA

-1635 ANASDTWQAIPGATG
+1635 ANTSDTWQAIPGATG

>member
-31 VSRTGWVSW
+31 VSRTGWASW

-53 STLDGTTLA
+53 TTLDGTTLA

-164 ASWLKNYQS
+164 ASWLKGYQATL
-173 SFGPSVN
+173 GPSVN
-180 KTTNS
+180 KATNS
-185 WVGFPVVLE
+185 WVGFSVVLE
-194 RPTTLSEIEVYAYQT
+194 RPTSLSEIEVYAYQT

-217 TALYVRIYN
+217 TGLYVQIYN

-302 PHAVPGIGNTGN
+302 PHAVPGIGSTGN

-387 LRLLYGGDRLNR
+387 LRLLYDGDRLNR

-508 SFFAKISS
+508 RFFAKISS
-516 ESSWDKGHFYID
+516 ESGWDEGHFYID
-528 SVEKKEFSGECDW
+528 SVEKKVYSGEHDW
-541 TEYRFPITAGHHTLR
+541 TESRFTIAAGHHTLR

-774 YELYRTDGITNTLLV
+774 YELYRTDGITNTLMA
-789 TGLPDT
+789 TGLPGS

-894 DSTLTANFERN
+894 DSTLTAIFERN

-910 DTTAVACDQFTW
+910 DTAAVACDQFTW

-949 HLTVNYSTTGDTTA
+949 HLTVNYSTYGDTTA

-988 TNAAGCDST
+988 P
-997 VTLDLTVNYSTIGDT
+997 V
-1012 TAVVCDNFNWYDHT
+1012 
-1026 NLTSSTNTLTHLF
+1026 
-1039 PAGNQWN
+1039 GNQWN
-1046 CDSTVTLHL
+1046 CDSTLTLHL
-1055 TVNYSTTGDT
+1055 TVHYSTTGDT

-1114 TGDTTAVECDSFN
+1114 TGDTTAV
-1127 WYDHTNLTSSTNTLT
+1127 
-1142 HLFTNAAGCDST
+1142 
-1154 VTLDLTVNYSTIG
+1154 
-1167 DTTAVVCDSF
+1167 VCDS
-1177 NWYDHTNLTSSTN
+1177 
-1190 TLTHLFT
+1190 
-1197 NAAGCDSTVTLDLTV
+1197 
-1212 NYSTIGDTTAVVCD
+1212 
-1226 NFNWYDHTNLTSST
+1226 FNWYDHTNLTSST

-1258 LTLHLTVHY
+1258 LTLHLTVNY
-1267 STTGDTAAVVYEPFT
+1267 STYGDTAAVVYEPFT

-1291 TQNVNHTF
+1291 TQNVDHTF

-1361 GSGATLAGYPVNAGR
+1361 GTGATLAGYPVNAGR

-1701 TSESVNVN
+1701 TTESVNVN

-1743 SDYPRGSY
+1743 GDYPRGSY

-1756 GIVVR
+1756 GTVVR

>member
-164 ASWLKNYQS
+164 ASWKKGEQGTWGSKCDKGSGY
-173 SFGPSVN
+173 
-180 KTTNS
+180 
-185 WVGFPVVLE
+185 WVGFPVVLD
-194 RPTTLSEIEVYAYQT
+194 RPTTLSEIEVYSYQT

-217 TALYVRIYN
+217 TGLYVQIYN
-226 GNPIE
+226 GNPKYG
-231 NGTVIWGDADAN
+231 GTVVWGDADAN

-256 SDGATTGMTRP
+256 SDEATTTTNRP
-267 IMSITASGLD
+267 IMSVTALGLD

-288 YALTGTESS
+288 YALTGTESN
-297 GPWAV
+297 GPWTV

-314 GVQFSSPK
+314 GVQYSPNSSD
-322 WIPLKDSYSESE
+322 WLWLKDSGTYGD
-334 IYYSPAFRI
+334 YSPAFRI
-343 AGSMVPSAVGDTIGV
+343 VGSMVPSAVGDTIGV

-380 TVADHYS
+380 SVADHYS

-461 LDATYPWSIS
+461 LDATYPWSIT

-508 SFFAKISS
+508 RFFAKISS
-516 ESSWDKGHFYID
+516 ESGWDEGHFYID

-541 TEYRFPITAGHHTLR
+541 TESRFPIAAGHHTLR
-556 WRYSKDADE
+556 WSYSKDQDN

-592 YCSYFNTAYKSTVS
+592 YCSYLNTAYKSTVS

-615 APEDLLGYKGWWMT
+615 APEDLLDYKGWWMT

-636 KWNYV
+636 AMYNVV
-641 GGNHTCR
+641 GGNYTCR

-894 DSTLTANFERN
+894 DSTLTAIFERN

-910 DTTAVACDQFTW
+910 DTAAVACDQFTW

-949 HLTVNYSTTGDTTA
+949 HLTVNYSTYGDTTA

-997 VTLDLTVNYSTIGDT
+997 VTLDLTVHYSTTGDT
-1012 TAVVCDNFNWYDHT
+1012 TAVVCDSFNWYGHT

-1046 CDSTVTLHL
+1046 CDSTLTL
-1055 TVNYSTTGDT
+1055 N
-1065 TAVVCDSFNWY
+1065 
-1076 DHTNLTSST
+1076 
-1085 NTLTHLFPAGNQWNC
+1085 
-1100 DSTVTLDLTVHYST
+1100 LTVHYST

-1142 HLFTNAAGCDST
+1142 HLF
-1154 VTLDLTVNYSTIG
+1154 
-1167 DTTAVVCDSF
+1167 
-1177 NWYDHTNLTSSTN
+1177 
-1190 TLTHLFT
+1190 
-1197 NAAGCDSTVTLDLTV
+1197 
-1212 NYSTIGDTTAVVCD
+1212 
-1226 NFNWYDHTNLTSST
+1226 
-1240 NTLTHLFPAGNQ
+1240 PAGNQ

-1258 LTLHLTVHY
+1258 LTLHLTVNY
-1267 STTGDTAAVVYEPFT
+1267 STYGDTAAVVYEPFT

-1291 TQNVNHTF
+1291 TQNVDHTF

-1361 GSGATLAGYPVNAGR
+1361 GTGATLAGYPVNAGR

>member
-1 MLKKLLFFSALLLC
+1 M
-15 AAGTMHAQ
+15 
-23 TCELTNLY
+23 
-31 VSRTGWVSW
+31 
-40 HSSCQDAEVRVVL
+40 
-53 STLDGTTLA
+53 
-62 DSLTTDTTMQLPT
+62 
-75 TALVDKTLYHL
+75 
-86 SVTQT
+86 
-91 LSPGQTVDCE
+91 
-101 WFYSSCSHLAMV
+101 
-113 TNAVAA
+113 
-119 PRPTGGVA
+119 
-127 LRWDYPAITASAAE
+127 
-141 APYAITMFDGYVTDP
+141 
-156 GAMSDGSD
+156 
-164 ASWLKNYQS
+164 
-173 SFGPSVN
+173 
-180 KTTNS
+180 
-185 WVGFPVVLE
+185 
-194 RPTTLSEIEVYAYQT
+194 
-209 GSTTTSTF
+209 
-217 TALYVRIYN
+217 
-226 GNPIE
+226 
-231 NGTVIWGDADAN
+231 
-243 IMTATAFTGCYRG
+243 
-256 SDGATTGMTRP
+256 
-267 IMSITASGLD
+267 
-277 IQLEPGTYWVT
+277 
-288 YALTGTESS
+288 
-297 GPWAV
+297 
-302 PHAVPGIGNTGN
+302 
-314 GVQFSSPK
+314 
-322 WIPLKDSYSESE
+322 
-334 IYYSPAFRI
+334 
-343 AGSMVPSAVGDTIGV
+343 
-358 AVFRNGRWLADVHGN
+358 
-373 SFVDPTG
+373 
-380 TVADHYS
+380 
-387 LRLLYGGDRLNR
+387 
-399 VGNAYYAMGCPN
+399 
-411 EVSFYHVDAM
+411 
-421 AAAYNPDED
+421 
-430 DIHSPYMTVN
+430 
-440 WSDPIFFEDF
+440 
-450 ESGDFSQYSWQ
+450 
-461 LDATYPWSIS
+461 
-471 TNSPHGG
+471 
-478 AYCMKSGCSGVDNAN
+478 
-493 SDMTLEVDID
+493 
-503 KDGEI
+503 
-508 SFFAKISS
+508 
-516 ESSWDKGHFYID
+516 
-528 SVEKKEFSGECDW
+528 
-541 TEYRFPITAGHHTLR
+541 
-556 WRYSKDADE
+556 
-565 FSGDDCLYI
+565 
-574 DDVKL
+574 
-579 TYTNQSKEIGWHS
+579 
-592 YCSYFNTAYKSTVS
+592 
-606 STPKWGYEY
+606 
-615 APEDLLGYKGWWMT
+615 
-629 KVSLFSD
+629 
-636 KWNYV
+636 
-641 GGNHTCR
+641 
-648 VYVGGSNPEEGTL
+648 
-661 VTSLTVDVPQGQN
+661 
-674 AWLDWDLPTAVEVTG
+674 
-689 DDTIWVIWQVNTAT
+689 
-703 SDYPAGGG
+703 
-711 NYSTKNSTN
+711 
-720 SGGWWDDGNGWKHLD
+720 
-735 IAWAMRQWFI
+735 
-745 PSTTPGAYSEQINKE
+745 
-760 ELLTTPRK
+760 
-768 RDLEVQ
+768 
-774 YELYRTDGITNTLLV
+774 
-789 TGLPDT
+789 
-795 TMSFVDSLWVGLPEG
+795 
-810 FYRFGVKVVGDTSI
+810 
-824 LWSNILFH
+824 
-832 PAPIEHTVTAL
+832 
-843 ASSTAGGSV
+843 
-852 SGSGTFYYGT
+852 
-862 TATLTATPATCYH
+862 
-875 FTGWS
+875 
-880 NGLTSDTIN
+880 
-889 ITVKS
+889 
-894 DSTLTANFERN
+894 
-905 APLTG
+905 
-910 DTTAVACDQFTW
+910 
-922 YDTPF
+922 
-927 TSSTTTTHDLFTAE
+927 
-941 GCDSTVTL
+941 
-949 HLTVNYSTTGDTTA
+949 
-963 VVCDSFNWYDHTN
+963 
-976 LTSSTNT
+976 
-983 LTHLF
+983 
-988 TNAAGCDST
+988 
-997 VTLDLTVNYSTIGDT
+997 
-1012 TAVVCDNFNWYDHT
+1012 
-1026 NLTSSTNTLTHLF
+1026 
-1039 PAGNQWN
+1039 
-1046 CDSTVTLHL
+1046 
-1055 TVNYSTTGDT
+1055 
-1065 TAVVCDSFNWY
+1065 
-1076 DHTNLTSST
+1076 
-1085 NTLTHLFPAGNQWNC
+1085 
-1100 DSTVTLDLTVHYST
+1100 
-1114 TGDTTAVECDSFN
+1114 
-1127 WYDHTNLTSSTNTLT
+1127 
-1142 HLFTNAAGCDST
+1142 
-1154 VTLDLTVNYSTIG
+1154 
-1167 DTTAVVCDSF
+1167 
-1177 NWYDHTNLTSSTN
+1177 
-1190 TLTHLFT
+1190 
-1197 NAAGCDSTVTLDLTV
+1197 DLTV

>member
-31 VSRTGWVSW
+31 VSRTGWASW

-53 STLDGTTLA
+53 TTLDGTTLA

-164 ASWLKNYQS
+164 ASWLKGYQATL
-173 SFGPSVN
+173 GPSVN
-180 KTTNS
+180 KATNS
-185 WVGFPVVLE
+185 WVGFSVVLE
-194 RPTTLSEIEVYAYQT
+194 RPTSLSEIEVYAYQT

-217 TALYVRIYN
+217 TGLYVQIYN

-302 PHAVPGIGNTGN
+302 PHAVPGIGSTGN

-387 LRLLYGGDRLNR
+387 LRLLYDGDRLNR

-508 SFFAKISS
+508 RFFAKISS
-516 ESSWDKGHFYID
+516 ESGWDEGHFYID
-528 SVEKKEFSGECDW
+528 SVEKKVYSGEHDW
-541 TEYRFPITAGHHTLR
+541 TESRFTIAAGHHTLR

-774 YELYRTDGITNTLLV
+774 YELYRTDGITNTLMA
-789 TGLPDT
+789 TGLPGS

-894 DSTLTANFERN
+894 DSTLTAIFERN

-910 DTTAVACDQFTW
+910 DTAAVACDQFTW

-949 HLTVNYSTTGDTTA
+949 HLTVNYSTYGDTTA

-988 TNAAGCDST
+988 PVGNQWNCDSTLTLHLTVHYSTTGDTTAVVCDSFNWYDHTNLTSSNNTLTHLFTNAAGCDST
-997 VTLDLTVNYSTIGDT
+997 VTLDLTVNYSTI
-1012 TAVVCDNFNWYDHT
+1012 
-1026 NLTSSTNTLTHLF
+1026 
-1039 PAGNQWN
+1039 
-1046 CDSTVTLHL
+1046 
-1055 TVNYSTTGDT
+1055 GDT

-1114 TGDTTAVECDSFN
+1114 TGDTTAV
-1127 WYDHTNLTSSTNTLT
+1127 
-1142 HLFTNAAGCDST
+1142 
-1154 VTLDLTVNYSTIG
+1154 
-1167 DTTAVVCDSF
+1167 VCDS
-1177 NWYDHTNLTSSTN
+1177 
-1190 TLTHLFT
+1190 
-1197 NAAGCDSTVTLDLTV
+1197 
-1212 NYSTIGDTTAVVCD
+1212 
-1226 NFNWYDHTNLTSST
+1226 FNWYDHTNLTSST

-1258 LTLHLTVHY
+1258 LTLHLTVNY
-1267 STTGDTAAVVYEPFT
+1267 STYGDTAAVVYEPFT

-1291 TQNVNHTF
+1291 TQNVDHTF

-1361 GSGATLAGYPVNAGR
+1361 GTGATLAGYPVNAGR

-1701 TSESVNVN
+1701 TTESVNVN

-1743 SDYPRGSY
+1743 GDYPRGSY

-1756 GIVVR
+1756 GTVVR

>member
-156 GAMSDGSD
+156 GAMNDGSD

-380 TVADHYS
+380 SVADHYS

-411 EVSFYHVDAM
+411 EVPFYRVEAPE
-421 AAAYNPDED
+421 ATYNPDED
-430 DIHSPYMTVN
+430 DNHSPYVSVE
-440 WSDPIFFEDF
+440 WSEYKLMEGF

-461 LDATYPWSIS
+461 LDTTYPWSIT
-471 TNSPHGG
+471 TNSPHKG

-493 SDMTLEVDID
+493 SDMTVEVDID
-503 KDGEI
+503 KDDEI

-516 ESSWDKGHFYID
+516 ESGWDKGHFYID

-541 TEYRFPITAGHHTLR
+541 TESRFPIAAGHHTLR
-556 WRYSKDADE
+556 WSYSKDQDN
-565 FSGDDCLYI
+565 FSGEDCFYI
-574 DDVKL
+574 DDIQL
-579 TYTNQSKEIGWHS
+579 TYANKPNEVGWHS
-592 YCSYFNTAYKSTVS
+592 YCISGFNDAYKSTVS

-636 KWNYV
+636 AMYNAV
-641 GGNHTCR
+641 GGNYTCR

-661 VTSLTVDVPQGQN
+661 ATSLTVDVPQSQN
-674 AWLDWDLPTAVEVTG
+674 AWVDWDLPTAVEVTG

-703 SDYPAGGG
+703 GDYPAGCG
-711 NYSTKNSTN
+711 NYSTGK
-720 SGGWWDDGNGWKHLD
+720 GDWWDAGKGWEHLD
-735 IAWAMRQWFI
+735 ATWTMRQWFS
-745 PSTTPGAYSEQINKE
+745 PSTTPGTFVEQTNKE
-760 ELLTTPRK
+760 NPLTTFNK
-768 RDLEVQ
+768 GNLEVQ
-774 YELYRTDGITNTLLV
+774 YELYRTDGITNTLLA

-795 TMSFVDSLWVGLPEG
+795 TMSFVDSLWAGLPEG
-810 FYRFGVKVVGDTSI
+810 VYSFGVKVVGDTSI
-824 LWSNILFH
+824 VWSNYLFH

-894 DSTLTANFERN
+894 DSTLTAIFERN

-910 DTTAVACDQFTW
+910 DTAAVACDQFTW

-949 HLTVNYSTTGDTTA
+949 DLTVNYSTVGDTTA

-976 LTSSTNT
+976 LTSS
-983 LTHLF
+983 
-988 TNAAGCDST
+988 S
-997 VTLDLTVNYSTIGDT
+997 
-1012 TAVVCDNFNWYDHT
+1012 
-1026 NLTSSTNTLTHLF
+1026 
-1039 PAGNQWN
+1039 
-1046 CDSTVTLHL
+1046 
-1055 TVNYSTTGDT
+1055 
-1065 TAVVCDSFNWY
+1065 
-1076 DHTNLTSST
+1076 
-1085 NTLTHLFPAGNQWNC
+1085 
-1100 DSTVTLDLTVHYST
+1100 
-1114 TGDTTAVECDSFN
+1114 
-1127 WYDHTNLTSSTNTLT
+1127 
-1142 HLFTNAAGCDST
+1142 
-1154 VTLDLTVNYSTIG
+1154 
-1167 DTTAVVCDSF
+1167 
-1177 NWYDHTNLTSSTN
+1177 
-1190 TLTHLFT
+1190 
-1197 NAAGCDSTVTLDLTV
+1197 
-1212 NYSTIGDTTAVVCD
+1212 
-1226 NFNWYDHTNLTSST
+1226 

-1291 TQNVNHTF
+1291 TQNVDHTF

-1361 GSGATLAGYPVNAGR
+1361 GTGATLAGYPVNADR

-1518 YCTGSSYS
+1518 YCTGSNYS

-1736 ESTRVDM
+1736 ESTRIDM

>member
-380 TVADHYS
+380 SVADHYS

-411 EVSFYHVDAM
+411 EVPFYRVEAPE
-421 AAAYNPDED
+421 ATYNPDED
-430 DIHSPYMTVN
+430 DNHSPYVSVE
-440 WSDPIFFEDF
+440 WSEYKLMEGF

-461 LDATYPWSIS
+461 LDTTYPWSIT
-471 TNSPHGG
+471 TNSPHKG

-493 SDMTLEVDID
+493 SDMTVEVDID
-503 KDGEI
+503 KDDEI

-516 ESSWDKGHFYID
+516 ESGWDKGHFYID

-541 TEYRFPITAGHHTLR
+541 TESRFPIAAGHHTLR
-556 WRYSKDADE
+556 WSYSKDQDN
-565 FSGDDCLYI
+565 FSGEDCFYI
-574 DDVKL
+574 DDIQL
-579 TYTNQSKEIGWHS
+579 TYANKPNEVGWHS
-592 YCSYFNTAYKSTVS
+592 YCISGFNDAYKSTVS

-636 KWNYV
+636 AMYNAV
-641 GGNHTCR
+641 GGNYTCR

-661 VTSLTVDVPQGQN
+661 ATSLTVDVPQSQN
-674 AWLDWDLPTAVEVTG
+674 AWVDWDLPTAVEVTG

-703 SDYPAGGG
+703 GDYPAGCG
-711 NYSTKNSTN
+711 NYSTGK
-720 SGGWWDDGNGWKHLD
+720 GDWWDAGKGWEHLD
-735 IAWAMRQWFI
+735 ATWTMRQWFS
-745 PSTTPGAYSEQINKE
+745 PSTTPGTFVEQTNKE
-760 ELLTTPRK
+760 NPLTTFNK
-768 RDLEVQ
+768 GNLEVQ
-774 YELYRTDGITNTLLV
+774 YELYRTDGITNTLLA

-795 TMSFVDSLWVGLPEG
+795 TMSFVDSLWAGLPEG
-810 FYRFGVKVVGDTSI
+810 VYSFGVKVVGDTSI
-824 LWSNILFH
+824 VWSNYLFH

-894 DSTLTANFERN
+894 DSTLTAIFERN

-949 HLTVNYSTTGDTTA
+949 
-963 VVCDSFNWYDHTN
+963 
-976 LTSSTNT
+976 
-983 LTHLF
+983 
-988 TNAAGCDST
+988 
-997 VTLDLTVNYSTIGDT
+997 
-1012 TAVVCDNFNWYDHT
+1012 
-1026 NLTSSTNTLTHLF
+1026 
-1039 PAGNQWN
+1039 
-1046 CDSTVTLHL
+1046 
-1055 TVNYSTTGDT
+1055 
-1065 TAVVCDSFNWY
+1065 
-1076 DHTNLTSST
+1076 
-1085 NTLTHLFPAGNQWNC
+1085 
-1100 DSTVTLDLTVHYST
+1100 DLTVHYST
-1114 TGDTTAVECDSFN
+1114 TGDTTAVECDS
-1127 WYDHTNLTSSTNTLT
+1127 
-1142 HLFTNAAGCDST
+1142 
-1154 VTLDLTVNYSTIG
+1154 
-1167 DTTAVVCDSF
+1167 
-1177 NWYDHTNLTSSTN
+1177 
-1190 TLTHLFT
+1190 
-1197 NAAGCDSTVTLDLTV
+1197 
-1212 NYSTIGDTTAVVCD
+1212 
-1226 NFNWYDHTNLTSST
+1226 FNWYDHTNLTSST

-1291 TQNVNHTF
+1291 TQNVDHTF

-1347 SNHTQTVTLTFTNQ
+1347 SNHTQTVTLTFTSQ
-1361 GSGATLAGYPVNAGR
+1361 GTGATLAGYPVNAGR

-1701 TSESVNVN
+1701 TTESVNVN

-1736 ESTRVDM
+1736 ESTRIDM

>member
-411 EVSFYHVDAM
+411 EVPFYRVEAPE
-421 AAAYNPDED
+421 ATYNPDED
-430 DIHSPYMTVN
+430 DNHSPYVSVE
-440 WSDPIFFEDF
+440 WSEYKLMEGF

-461 LDATYPWSIS
+461 LDTTYPWSIT
-471 TNSPHGG
+471 TNSPHKG

-493 SDMTLEVDID
+493 SDMTVEVDID
-503 KDGEI
+503 KDDEI

-516 ESSWDKGHFYID
+516 ESGWDKGHFYID

-541 TEYRFPITAGHHTLR
+541 TESRFPIAAGHHTLR
-556 WRYSKDADE
+556 WSYSKDRDN
-565 FSGDDCLYI
+565 FSGEDCFYI
-574 DDVKL
+574 DDIQL
-579 TYTNQSKEIGWHS
+579 TYANKPNEVGWHS
-592 YCSYFNTAYKSTVS
+592 YCISGFNDAYKSTVS

-636 KWNYV
+636 AMYNAV
-641 GGNHTCR
+641 GGNYTCS

-661 VTSLTVDVPQGQN
+661 ATSLTVDVPQSQN
-674 AWLDWDLPTAVEVTG
+674 AWVDWDLPTAVEVTG

-703 SDYPAGGG
+703 GDYPAGCG
-711 NYSTKNSTN
+711 NYSTGK
-720 SGGWWDDGNGWKHLD
+720 GDWWDAGKGWEHLD
-735 IAWAMRQWFI
+735 ATWTMRQWFS
-745 PSTTPGAYSEQINKE
+745 PSTTPGTFVEQTNKE
-760 ELLTTPRK
+760 NPLTTFNK
-768 RDLEVQ
+768 GNLEVQ
-774 YELYRTDGITNTLLV
+774 YELYRTDGITNTLLA

-795 TMSFVDSLWVGLPEG
+795 TMSFVDSLWAGLPEG
-810 FYRFGVKVVGDTSI
+810 VYSFGVKVVGDTSI
-824 LWSNILFH
+824 VWSNYLFH

-894 DSTLTANFERN
+894 DSTLTAIFERN

-949 HLTVNYSTTGDTTA
+949 H
-963 VVCDSFNWYDHTN
+963 
-976 LTSSTNT
+976 
-983 LTHLF
+983 
-988 TNAAGCDST
+988 
-997 VTLDLTVNYSTIGDT
+997 
-1012 TAVVCDNFNWYDHT
+1012 
-1026 NLTSSTNTLTHLF
+1026 
-1039 PAGNQWN
+1039 
-1046 CDSTVTLHL
+1046 
-1055 TVNYSTTGDT
+1055 
-1065 TAVVCDSFNWY
+1065 
-1076 DHTNLTSST
+1076 
-1085 NTLTHLFPAGNQWNC
+1085 
-1100 DSTVTLDLTVHYST
+1100 
-1114 TGDTTAVECDSFN
+1114 
-1127 WYDHTNLTSSTNTLT
+1127 
-1142 HLFTNAAGCDST
+1142 
-1154 VTLDLTVNYSTIG
+1154 LTVNYSTIG

-1212 NYSTIGDTTAVVCD
+1212 NYSTYGDTTAVECD
-1226 NFNWYDHTNLTSST
+1226 SFNWYDHTNLTSSTNTLTHLFPAGNQWNCDSTLTLNLTVHYSTTGDTTAVECDSFNWYDHTNLTSST

-1258 LTLHLTVHY
+1258 LTLHLTVNY

-1291 TQNVNHTF
+1291 TQNVDHTF

-1347 SNHTQTVTLTFTNQ
+1347 SNHTQTVTLTFINQ
-1361 GSGATLAGYPVNAGR
+1361 GTGATLAGYPVNAGR

-1475 TLGTT
+1475 TIGTT

-1666 AKMNGVETYTCPQTD
+1666 AKMNGMETYTCPQTD

>member
-31 VSRTGWVSW
+31 VSRTGWASW

-53 STLDGTTLA
+53 TTLDGTTLA

-164 ASWLKNYQS
+164 ASWLKGYQAT
-173 SFGPSVN
+173 FGPSVN
-180 KTTNS
+180 KATNS
-185 WVGFPVVLE
+185 WVGFSVVLE
-194 RPTTLSEIEVYAYQT
+194 RPTSLSEIEVYAYQT
-209 GSTTTSTF
+209 GSTTTSSF
-217 TALYVRIYN
+217 TGLYVQIYN
-226 GNPIE
+226 GNPME
-231 NGTVIWGDADAN
+231 DGTVVWGDADAN

-256 SDGATTGMTRP
+256 GDLTPTMMSRP
-267 IMSITASGLD
+267 IMSVTASGLD

-302 PHAVPGIGNTGN
+302 PHAVPGIGSTGN
-314 GVQFSSPK
+314 GVQYSAPD
-322 WIPLKDSYSESE
+322 WISLNDSYTGDH
-334 IYYSPAFRI
+334 YSLAFRI

-380 TVADHYS
+380 SVADHYS

-411 EVSFYHVDAM
+411 EVPFYRVEAPE
-421 AAAYNPDED
+421 ATYNPDED
-430 DIHSPYMTVN
+430 DNHSPYVSVE
-440 WSDPIFFEDF
+440 WSEYKLMEGF
-450 ESGDFSQYSWQ
+450 ESGDFSRYSWQ
-461 LDATYPWSIS
+461 LDTTYPWSIT
-471 TNSPHGG
+471 TNSPHKG

-493 SDMTLEVDID
+493 SEMTVEVDID

-516 ESSWDKGHFYID
+516 ESGWDKGHFYID

-541 TEYRFPITAGHHTLR
+541 TESRFPIAAGHHTLR
-556 WRYSKDADE
+556 WSYSKDQDN
-565 FSGDDCLYI
+565 FSGEDCFYI
-574 DDVKL
+574 DDIKII
-579 TYTNQSKEIGWHS
+579 YTNNLAEVGWHS
-592 YCSYFNTAYKSTVS
+592 YCISGFNNAYRSNIS

-636 KWNYV
+636 AMYNAV
-641 GGNHTCR
+641 GGNYTCR
-648 VYVGGSNPEEGTL
+648 VYVGGSKPEEGTL
-661 VTSLTVDVPQGQN
+661 VTSLTVDVPQSLD
-674 AWLDWDLPTAVEVTG
+674 AWVDWDLPTAVEVTG

-703 SDYPAGGG
+703 GNYPAGCG
-711 NYSTKNSTN
+711 NYSTDK
-720 SGGWWDDGNGWKHLD
+720 GDWWDAGKGWEHL
-735 IAWAMRQWFI
+735 AATWTMRQWFS
-745 PSTTPGAYSEQINKE
+745 PSTTPGAFCEQTNKE
-760 ELLTTPRK
+760 NPLTTFNK
-768 RDLEVQ
+768 EDLEVQ
-774 YELYRTDGITNTLLV
+774 YELYRTDGITNTLLA

-795 TMSFVDSLWVGLPEG
+795 TKVFIDSLWAGLPEG

-824 LWSNILFH
+824 VWSNYLFH
-832 PAPIEHTVTAL
+832 PTPIEHTVTAL

-852 SGSGTFYYGT
+852 SGSGTYYDGT

-910 DTTAVACDQFTW
+910 DTAAVACDQFTW
-922 YDTPF
+922 YDTHF

-949 HLTVNYSTTGDTTA
+949 H
-963 VVCDSFNWYDHTN
+963 
-976 LTSSTNT
+976 
-983 LTHLF
+983 
-988 TNAAGCDST
+988 
-997 VTLDLTVNYSTIGDT
+997 
-1012 TAVVCDNFNWYDHT
+1012 
-1026 NLTSSTNTLTHLF
+1026 
-1039 PAGNQWN
+1039 
-1046 CDSTVTLHL
+1046 
-1055 TVNYSTTGDT
+1055 
-1065 TAVVCDSFNWY
+1065 
-1076 DHTNLTSST
+1076 
-1085 NTLTHLFPAGNQWNC
+1085 
-1100 DSTVTLDLTVHYST
+1100 
-1114 TGDTTAVECDSFN
+1114 
-1127 WYDHTNLTSSTNTLT
+1127 
-1142 HLFTNAAGCDST
+1142 
-1154 VTLDLTVNYSTIG
+1154 LTVNYSTIG

-1212 NYSTIGDTTAVVCD
+1212 NYSTTGDTTAVVCD
-1226 NFNWYDHTNLTSST
+1226 SFNWYDHTNLTSSTNTLTHLFPAGNQWNCDSTLTLHLTVHYSTTGDTTAVECDSFNWYDHTNLTSST

-1291 TQNVNHTF
+1291 TQNVDHTF

-1335 SQTGLTASYVDD
+1335 LQTGLTASYVDD
-1347 SNHTQTVTLTFTNQ
+1347 SNHTQNVTLTFINQ
-1361 GSGATLAGYPVNAGR
+1361 GTGATLAGYPVNAGR

-1426 NQGTLQN
+1426 NQGTMQN

-1556 SVTGAEG
+1556 TVTGAEG

-1635 ANASDTWQAIPGATG
+1635 TNASDTWQAIPGATG

-1701 TSESVNVN
+1701 TTESVNVN

-1756 GIVVR
+1756 GTVVR

>member
-164 ASWLKNYQS
+164 ASWKKGEQGTWGSKCDKGSGY
-173 SFGPSVN
+173 
-180 KTTNS
+180 
-185 WVGFPVVLE
+185 WVGFPVVLD
-194 RPTTLSEIEVYAYQT
+194 RPTTLSEIEVYSYQT

-217 TALYVRIYN
+217 TGLYVQIYN
-226 GNPIE
+226 GNPKYG
-231 NGTVIWGDADAN
+231 GTVVWGDADAN

-256 SDGATTGMTRP
+256 SDEATTTTNRP
-267 IMSITASGLD
+267 IMSVTALGLD

-288 YALTGTESS
+288 YALTGTESN
-297 GPWAV
+297 GPWTV

-314 GVQFSSPK
+314 GVQYSPNSSD
-322 WIPLKDSYSESE
+322 WLWLKDSGTYGD
-334 IYYSPAFRI
+334 YSPAFRI
-343 AGSMVPSAVGDTIGV
+343 VGSMVPSAVGDTIGV

-380 TVADHYS
+380 SVADHYS

-461 LDATYPWSIS
+461 LDATYPWSIT

-508 SFFAKISS
+508 RFFAKISS
-516 ESSWDKGHFYID
+516 ESGWDEGHFYID

-541 TEYRFPITAGHHTLR
+541 TESRFPIAAGHHTLR
-556 WRYSKDADE
+556 WSYSKDQDN

-592 YCSYFNTAYKSTVS
+592 YCSYLNTAYKSTVS

-615 APEDLLGYKGWWMT
+615 APEDLLDYKGWWMT

-636 KWNYV
+636 AMYNVV
-641 GGNHTCR
+641 GGNYTCR

-894 DSTLTANFERN
+894 DSTLTAIFERN

-910 DTTAVACDQFTW
+910 DTAAVACDQFTW

-949 HLTVNYSTTGDTTA
+949 HLTVNYSTYGDTTA

-988 TNAAGCDST
+988 TNAVGCDST
-997 VTLDLTVNYSTIGDT
+997 VTLDLTVNYST
-1012 TAVVCDNFNWYDHT
+1012 V
-1026 NLTSSTNTLTHLF
+1026 
-1039 PAGNQWN
+1039 
-1046 CDSTVTLHL
+1046 
-1055 TVNYSTTGDT
+1055 GDT

-1076 DHTNLTSST
+1076 DHTNLTSS
-1085 NTLTHLFPAGNQWNC
+1085 
-1100 DSTVTLDLTVHYST
+1100 S
-1114 TGDTTAVECDSFN
+1114 
-1127 WYDHTNLTSSTNTLT
+1127 NTLT

-1154 VTLDLTVNYSTIG
+1154 VTLDLTVHYSTTG

-1177 NWYDHTNLTSSTN
+1177 NWY
-1190 TLTHLFT
+1190 
-1197 NAAGCDSTVTLDLTV
+1197 G
-1212 NYSTIGDTTAVVCD
+1212 
-1226 NFNWYDHTNLTSST
+1226 HTNLTSST

-1258 LTLHLTVHY
+1258 LTLHLTVNY
-1267 STTGDTAAVVYEPFT
+1267 STYGDTAAVVYEPFT

-1291 TQNVNHTF
+1291 TQNVDHTF

-1361 GSGATLAGYPVNAGR
+1361 GTGATLAGYPVNAGR

>member
-164 ASWLKNYQS
+164 ASWKKGEQGTWGSKCDKGSGY
-173 SFGPSVN
+173 
-180 KTTNS
+180 
-185 WVGFPVVLE
+185 WVGFPVVLD
-194 RPTTLSEIEVYAYQT
+194 RPTTLSEIEVYSYQT

-217 TALYVRIYN
+217 TGLYVQIYN
-226 GNPIE
+226 GNPKYG
-231 NGTVIWGDADAN
+231 GTVVWGDADAN

-256 SDGATTGMTRP
+256 SDEATTTTNRP
-267 IMSITASGLD
+267 IMSVTALGLD

-288 YALTGTESS
+288 YALTGTESN
-297 GPWAV
+297 GPWTV

-314 GVQFSSPK
+314 GVQYSPNSSD
-322 WIPLKDSYSESE
+322 WLWLKDSGTYGD
-334 IYYSPAFRI
+334 YSPAFRI
-343 AGSMVPSAVGDTIGV
+343 VGSMVPSAVGDTIGV

-380 TVADHYS
+380 SVADHYS

-461 LDATYPWSIS
+461 LDATYPWSIT

-508 SFFAKISS
+508 RFFAKISS
-516 ESSWDKGHFYID
+516 ESGWDEGHFYID

-541 TEYRFPITAGHHTLR
+541 TESRFPIAAGHHTLR
-556 WRYSKDADE
+556 WSYSKDQDN

-592 YCSYFNTAYKSTVS
+592 YCSYLNTAYKSTVS

-615 APEDLLGYKGWWMT
+615 APEDLLDYKGWWMT

-636 KWNYV
+636 AMYNVV
-641 GGNHTCR
+641 GGNYTCR

-894 DSTLTANFERN
+894 DSTLTAIFERN

-910 DTTAVACDQFTW
+910 DTAAVACDQFTW

-949 HLTVNYSTTGDTTA
+949 HLTVNYSTYGDTTA

-976 LTSSTNT
+976 LTSSSNT

-997 VTLDLTVNYSTIGDT
+997 VTLDLTV
-1012 TAVVCDNFNWYDHT
+1012 H
-1026 NLTSSTNTLTHLF
+1026 
-1039 PAGNQWN
+1039 
-1046 CDSTVTLHL
+1046 
-1055 TVNYSTTGDT
+1055 YSTTGDT

-1142 HLFTNAAGCDST
+1142 HLF
-1154 VTLDLTVNYSTIG
+1154 
-1167 DTTAVVCDSF
+1167 
-1177 NWYDHTNLTSSTN
+1177 
-1190 TLTHLFT
+1190 
-1197 NAAGCDSTVTLDLTV
+1197 
-1212 NYSTIGDTTAVVCD
+1212 
-1226 NFNWYDHTNLTSST
+1226 
-1240 NTLTHLFPAGNQ
+1240 PAGNQ

-1258 LTLHLTVHY
+1258 LTLHLTVNY
-1267 STTGDTAAVVYEPFT
+1267 STYGDTAAVVYEPFT

-1291 TQNVNHTF
+1291 TQNVDHTF

-1361 GSGATLAGYPVNAGR
+1361 GTGATLAGYPVNAGR

>member
-343 AGSMVPSAVGDTIGV
+343 VGSMVPSAVGDTIGV

-380 TVADHYS
+380 SVADHYS

-461 LDATYPWSIS
+461 LDATYPWSIT

-516 ESSWDKGHFYID
+516 ESGWDKGHFYID

-541 TEYRFPITAGHHTLR
+541 TESRFPIAAGHHTLR
-556 WRYSKDADE
+556 WSYSKDQDN

-592 YCSYFNTAYKSTVS
+592 YCSYLNTAYKSTVS

-615 APEDLLGYKGWWMT
+615 APEDLLDYKGWWMT

-636 KWNYV
+636 AMYNVV
-641 GGNHTCR
+641 GGNYTCR

-894 DSTLTANFERN
+894 DSTLTAIFERN

-910 DTTAVACDQFTW
+910 DTAAVACDQFTW

-949 HLTVNYSTTGDTTA
+949 HLTVNYSTYGDTTA
-963 VVCDSFNWYDHTN
+963 VVCDSFNWYNHTN

-997 VTLDLTVNYSTIGDT
+997 VTLDLTVNYST
-1012 TAVVCDNFNWYDHT
+1012 
-1026 NLTSSTNTLTHLF
+1026 
-1039 PAGNQWN
+1039 
-1046 CDSTVTLHL
+1046 
-1055 TVNYSTTGDT
+1055 TGDT
-1065 TAVVCDSFNWY
+1065 TAVECDSFNWY

-1142 HLFTNAAGCDST
+1142 HLF
-1154 VTLDLTVNYSTIG
+1154 
-1167 DTTAVVCDSF
+1167 
-1177 NWYDHTNLTSSTN
+1177 
-1190 TLTHLFT
+1190 
-1197 NAAGCDSTVTLDLTV
+1197 
-1212 NYSTIGDTTAVVCD
+1212 
-1226 NFNWYDHTNLTSST
+1226 
-1240 NTLTHLFPAGNQ
+1240 PAGNQ

-1291 TQNVNHTF
+1291 TQNVDHTF

-1361 GSGATLAGYPVNAGR
+1361 GTGATLAGYPVNAGR

-1556 SVTGAEG
+1556 SITGAEG

>member
-31 VSRTGWVSW
+31 VSRTGWASW

-164 ASWLKNYQS
+164 ASWKKGEQGTWGSKCDKGSGY
-173 SFGPSVN
+173 
-180 KTTNS
+180 
-185 WVGFPVVLE
+185 WVGFPVVLD
-194 RPTTLSEIEVYAYQT
+194 RPTTLSEIEVYSYQT

-217 TALYVRIYN
+217 TGLYVQIYN
-226 GNPIE
+226 GNPKYG
-231 NGTVIWGDADAN
+231 GTVVWGDADAN

-256 SDGATTGMTRP
+256 SDEATTTTNRP
-267 IMSITASGLD
+267 IMSVTALGLD

-288 YALTGTESS
+288 YALTGTESN
-297 GPWAV
+297 GPWTV

-314 GVQFSSPK
+314 GVQYSPNSSD
-322 WIPLKDSYSESE
+322 WLWLKDSGTYGD
-334 IYYSPAFRI
+334 YSPAFRI
-343 AGSMVPSAVGDTIGV
+343 VGSMVPSAVGDTIGV

-380 TVADHYS
+380 SVADHYS

-461 LDATYPWSIS
+461 LDATYPWSIT

-493 SDMTLEVDID
+493 SDMTVEVDID
-503 KDGEI
+503 KDDEI

-516 ESSWDKGHFYID
+516 ESGWDKGHFYID

-541 TEYRFPITAGHHTLR
+541 TESRFPIAAGHHTLR
-556 WRYSKDADE
+556 WSYSKDRDN
-565 FSGDDCLYI
+565 FSGEDCFYI
-574 DDVKL
+574 DDIQL
-579 TYTNQSKEIGWHS
+579 TYANKPNEVGWHS
-592 YCSYFNTAYKSTVS
+592 YCISGFNDAYKSTVS

-636 KWNYV
+636 AMYNAV
-641 GGNHTCR
+641 GGNYTCS

-661 VTSLTVDVPQGQN
+661 ATSLTVDVPQSQN
-674 AWLDWDLPTAVEVTG
+674 AWVDWDLPTAVEVTG

-703 SDYPAGGG
+703 GDYPAGCG
-711 NYSTKNSTN
+711 NYSTGK
-720 SGGWWDDGNGWKHLD
+720 GDWWDAGKGWEHLD
-735 IAWAMRQWFI
+735 ATWTMRQWFS
-745 PSTTPGAYSEQINKE
+745 PSTTPGTFVEQTNKE
-760 ELLTTPRK
+760 NPLTTFNK
-768 RDLEVQ
+768 GNLEVQ
-774 YELYRTDGITNTLLV
+774 YELYRTDGITNTLLA

-795 TMSFVDSLWVGLPEG
+795 TMSFVDSLWAGLPEG
-810 FYRFGVKVVGDTSI
+810 VYSFGVKVVGDTSI
-824 LWSNILFH
+824 VWSNYLFH

-894 DSTLTANFERN
+894 DSTLTAIFERN

-910 DTTAVACDQFTW
+910 DTAAVACDQFTW

-949 HLTVNYSTTGDTTA
+949 HLTVNYST
-963 VVCDSFNWYDHTN
+963 
-976 LTSSTNT
+976 
-983 LTHLF
+983 
-988 TNAAGCDST
+988 
-997 VTLDLTVNYSTIGDT
+997 
-1012 TAVVCDNFNWYDHT
+1012 
-1026 NLTSSTNTLTHLF
+1026 
-1039 PAGNQWN
+1039 
-1046 CDSTVTLHL
+1046 
-1055 TVNYSTTGDT
+1055 
-1065 TAVVCDSFNWY
+1065 
-1076 DHTNLTSST
+1076 
-1085 NTLTHLFPAGNQWNC
+1085 
-1100 DSTVTLDLTVHYST
+1100 
-1114 TGDTTAVECDSFN
+1114 
-1127 WYDHTNLTSSTNTLT
+1127 
-1142 HLFTNAAGCDST
+1142 
-1154 VTLDLTVNYSTIG
+1154 IG
-1167 DTTAVVCDSF
+1167 DTTAVVCDS
-1177 NWYDHTNLTSSTN
+1177 
-1190 TLTHLFT
+1190 
-1197 NAAGCDSTVTLDLTV
+1197 
-1212 NYSTIGDTTAVVCD
+1212 
-1226 NFNWYDHTNLTSST
+1226 FNWYDHTNLTSST

-1282 WYEHTALDS
+1282 WYGHTALDS
-1291 TQNVNHTF
+1291 TQNVDHTF

-1361 GSGATLAGYPVNAGR
+1361 GTGATLAGYPVNAGR

-1756 GIVVR
+1756 GTVVR